1 MGGGPNRS
9 PFPPG
14 SFQGQQPRGL
24 LLPSHPRGAHLDSS
38 PLIKIQETNP
48 SSHAHHLQ
56 LFSHTCS
63 GPGSP
68 PGANEGSRLGK
79 ERPCEFWPVRPPWSF
94 TVHFTRLRNQVQGQG
109 LPRTPASGGVA
120 DSRSCCLDLGTLEAH
135 LRPESECRWLIREVT
150 QVTSGGEQRSET
162 D

>member
-48 SSHAHHLQ
+48 SSHAICSC
-56 LFSHTCS
+56 SHTRVLA
-63 GPGSP
+63 
-68 PGANEGSRLGK
+68 PGAPQVLMKAAGWGRRGPASSGQSRLHGASRSTSRGSETK
-79 ERPCEFWPVRPPWSF
+79 DR
-94 TVHFTRLRNQVQGQG
+94 GQG